1 MPRVLTDAQRDKL
14 VNTPSCKTRQGKRD
28 RALLA
33 ILAYGGLRIAEAC
46 SLRRE
51 DITMEDGQMR
61 LTFTGKKGHAR
72 TVSLPRR
79 AVSEVVSSLATH
91 TSAFVFPGRDGPL
104 GVRAGRYVVMAHAKA
119 AGLPEWVHPH
129 TLRHTYGSS
138 VQRALG
144 DLFLT
149 ARVLGH
155 RSVKTTADYYLAFDS
170 KYADRAAGVFK

>member
-1 MPRVLTDAQRDKL
+1 MPKVLTDSQRDKL
-14 VNTPSCKTRQGKRD
+14 VNTPSTRTPLGKRD

-33 ILAYGGLRIAEAC
+33 VLAYGGLRIAEAC
-46 SLRRE
+46 ALRRD
-51 DITMEDGQMR
+51 DITYEDSQMR

-79 AVSEVVSSLATH
+79 AVSEVESWLTCH
-91 TSAFVFPGRDGPL
+91 TSPFIFPGADGSLKP
-104 GVRAGRYVVMAHAKA
+104 RAGRYRVMAHAEA
-119 AGLPEWVHPH
+119 AGLPDWVHPH

-155 RSVKTTADYYLAFDS
+155 RSVKTTADYYLAFDP
-170 KYADRAAGVFK
+170 KYADRAAGVFE